1 MITSYALHKA
11 GSISLAAGAA
21 IMLTTSC
28 ESAPS
33 LIPFP
38 PVHKQHHQKSLK
50 LAQSS
55 SHLCIMLIHCISKN
69 IGETNPNRSKLG
81 ETSGAAQL
89 VVQLELSL
97 EKQEPVG
104 KAVPRKSNK
113 ILNSDQITNN
123 WRVVQCV
130 LICLEIT
137 RLYIC
142 FKES

>member
-21 IMLTTSC
+21 IMLPTTC

-38 PVHKQHHQKSLK
+38 PVHKQHHQKSLE
-50 LAQSS
+50 LAQSL

-81 ETSGAAQL
+81 ETSGCADGSTTGIESGKTRTGWKSSSQKVKQNSQL
-89 VVQLELSL
+89 
-97 EKQEPVG
+97 
-104 KAVPRKSNK
+104 R
-113 ILNSDQITNN
+113 SDHQ
-123 WRVVQCV
+123 
-130 LICLEIT
+130 
-137 RLYIC
+137 
-142 FKES
+142 

>member
-21 IMLTTSC
+21 IMLGTTC

-50 LAQSS
+50 LALDGQSS
-55 SHLCIMLIHCISKN
+55 SQCTLYHQSQHLCVMLIHCISKN

-81 ETSGAAQL
+81 ETSGCADGSTTGIESGKTRTGWKSSSQKVKQNSQL
-89 VVQLELSL
+89 
-97 EKQEPVG
+97 
-104 KAVPRKSNK
+104 R
-113 ILNSDQITNN
+113 SDHQ
-123 WRVVQCV
+123 
-130 LICLEIT
+130 
-137 RLYIC
+137 
-142 FKES
+142 